1 MKSAGAA
8 EAIRIRLKYNW
19 IVQLYGL
26 LCVLIQFVCK
36 GNWEYFFLL
45 CGAFFLVQVFGV
57 PVYRELQNGGEAMH
71 WIADQ
76 TLNQNSS
83 FDSVFL
89 RMVAELL
96 IITFVS
102 LYFLFRTIHPYLN

>member
-8 EAIRIRLKYNW
+8 AAIRIRLKYNW

-26 LCVLIQFVCK
+26 LCILIQLVFK

-45 CGAFFLVQVFGV
+45 CGAFFLVQVFEV
-57 PVYRELQNGGEAMH
+57 SVYRKLQNGGEGMH

-83 FDSVFL
+83 SDSIFVRIVL
-89 RMVAELL
+89 ELA
-96 IITFVS
+96 IIVFVS
-102 LYFLFRTIHPYLN
+102 LYFLIKTIGQYLN